1 MSRDILQRYFFIGL
15 SLCVSGLIFFM
26 FLPFLEVIVLSGIF
40 TVVLSPFYERLV
52 RHLGDRRGISAFI
65 ITIVF
70 AFIIII
76 PATFLTLRVLNE
88 SNDLY
93 TQLTAP
99 SEENSLQKITDAVEK
114 PIQAYF
120 PEFTLEI
127 REYVGSAAD
136 FIVGHLTSIVSSVIA
151 IVTSFILIFFSMFF
165 LLRDGAKFKKILIN
179 LSPLDDKYDEQI
191 LEKITISM
199 NSTIKGVILVA
210 IIQGILAGIGM
221 MIFGVPNATLWGSVS
236 ALASLVPGLGTAIVF
251 VPAIIYMYIIGNTF
265 FAIGLLLWGIVIV
278 GLVDNFLTPYLY
290 SRGSEIHPLIML
302 FAVLGGLIVFGPIGF
317 IFGPIILALFFS
329 LIEIYQSVIVKNKSD

>member
-1 MSRDILQRYFFIGL
+1 MSQDILQRYFFIGL
-15 SLCVSGLIFFM
+15 SVCVSGLIFFM

-52 RHLGDRRGISAFI
+52 KYLGGRRGISAFI
-65 ITIVF
+65 LTIIF

-88 SNDLY
+88 SKDLY
-93 TQLTAP
+93 TQLTDP

-127 REYVGSAAD
+127 RQYVGNAAD
-136 FIVGHLTSIVSSVIA
+136 FIVGHLTSIVSSLIA
-151 IVTSFILIFFSMFF
+151 IITSFILIFFSMFF

-199 NSTIKGVILVA
+199 NSTVKGVILVA

-236 ALASLVPGLGTAIVF
+236 AVASLVPGLGTAIVF
-251 VPAIIYMYIIGNTF
+251 VPAIAYMYIIGNTF

-290 SRGSEIHPLIML
+290 SRGSQIHPLIML

-329 LIEIYQSVIVKNKSD
+329 LIEIYQSIIVKNKSH